1 MNGLRLG
8 RSANV
13 LATAAVVT
21 AAFCWGLSAI
31 FAKGA
36 FESGIPPERMAE
48 ARIAVAGVLLIGF
61 LAFARRDLVRPPP
74 ASLLPAAVFGVSLV
88 IVNLSYYVAID
99 RLPVGVAIALQY
111 TAPVVVLTLTALV
124 GRRVPGALVW
134 LAGGLT
140 LAGAVLV
147 SGAYAGFGG
156 VDGLGLLAGF
166 GSAISFAMY
175 LLSAEAAGRRGAHPA
190 SILAVGFVVAAAIWT
205 VALPWWTWPIDRLAD
220 PINILRVVGVG
231 VVGTLLPFLL
241 AVAALRVISSALAGI
256 AATFEPVFASGL
268 AFLLLG
274 QGLTGAQLLG
284 GGLVVIGVV
293 LAQATRGEGAE
304 SVSVEI
310 AA

>member
-1 MNGLRLG
+1 MSW
-8 RSANV
+8 RSPA
-13 LATAAVVT
+13 LATAVVVV

-36 FESGIPPERMAE
+36 FDSGIPPERMAE

-61 LAFARRDLVRPPP
+61 LAVARRDLLRPPRAALP
-74 ASLLPAAVFGVSLV
+74 PAALFGVSLV
-88 IVNLSYYVAID
+88 LVNLSYYVAID

-111 TAPVVVLTLTALV
+111 TAPVFVLGAVGVVS
-124 GRRVPGALVW
+124 GRVPGALVW
-134 LAGGLT
+134 LAGVLT
-140 LAGAVLV
+140 LVGAVLV

-166 GSAISFAMY
+166 GSAVSFAMY

-190 SILAVGFVVAAAIWT
+190 TVLAIGFVVAAAIWT
-205 VALPWWTWPIDRLAD
+205 VAVPWWSWPVDRLGD
-220 PINILRVVGVG
+220 PANALRVLGVG

-241 AVAALRVISSALAGI
+241 VLAALRVIPSALAGI
-256 AATFEPVFASGL
+256 AATFEPVFASAL

-274 QGLTGAQLLG
+274 QGLTGAQLVG
-284 GGLVVIGVV
+284 GALVVIGVV
-293 LAQATRGEGAE
+293 LAQATRGEPSE
-304 SVSVEI
+304 SVPVEL